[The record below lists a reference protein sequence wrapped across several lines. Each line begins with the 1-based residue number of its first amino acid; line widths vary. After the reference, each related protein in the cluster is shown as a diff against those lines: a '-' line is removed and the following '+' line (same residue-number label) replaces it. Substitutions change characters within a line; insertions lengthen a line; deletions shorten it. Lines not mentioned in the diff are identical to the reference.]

1 MATRRTQSEAL
12 GCSGALITAR
22 LSAAQKKFARKDP
35 AGRIQSHFSCRPAGF
50 IPLHILLGVLQ
61 RIRKTLS
68 VRHFVKK
75 VRLAFGKLRS
85 LPWSGIATEMRVDI
99 GHAHFCMLQ

>member
-1 MATRRTQSEAL
+1 MTAARFNSSYIQLPVGPRKEQQFEDFQSP
-12 GCSGALITAR
+12 SPLIEIILMSLNVC
-22 LSAAQKKFARKDP
+22 LSLVAED
-35 AGRIQSHFSCRPAGF
+35 
-50 IPLHILLGVLQ
+50 
-61 RIRKTLS
+61 S

-99 GHAHFCMLQ
+99 GHAHLCTLQ